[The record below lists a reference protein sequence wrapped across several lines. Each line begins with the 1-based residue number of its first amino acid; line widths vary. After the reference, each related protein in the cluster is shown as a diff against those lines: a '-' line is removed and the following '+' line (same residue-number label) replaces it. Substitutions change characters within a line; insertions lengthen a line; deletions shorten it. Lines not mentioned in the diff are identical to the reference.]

1 MNTNVPA
8 CSKKRGREALKSIN
22 HTVDSRQPKAA
33 CMVVNAERQCSV
45 AETKL
50 LQRGEI
56 LNICHLSGKVA
67 VEDAVDLCHQVL
79 KAAFARRSTWCC
91 EGF

>member
-1 MNTNVPA
+1 M
-8 CSKKRGREALKSIN
+8 LL
-22 HTVDSRQPKAA
+22 TVGSQAA
-33 CMVVNAERQCSV
+33 RMVVNAERQCSI

-56 LNICHLSGKVA
+56 LSICHLSGKVT
-67 VEDAVDLCHQVL
+67 VEDAVDLCHQIL
-79 KAAFARRSTWCC
+79 KAAFARHSAWCC